1 MPINVTKEHLE
12 QYTAMKIEIMQLRLD
27 IRKAE
32 DSIAK
37 LIEEGTVKDKVY
49 GGDGGIQGFVIE
61 GFPEKEYNR
70 RLRILRNKRKKLVK
84 RESDLLELTT
94 EMEKMISE
102 LPTSRDR
109 IIFRGLF
116 LEGCTQEQVA
126 RVLHIDRSLVSKI
139 VSKYV

>member
-1 MPINVTKEHLE
+1 MAVTKEHLE

-49 GGDGGIQGFVIE
+49 GGDGGTQGFVIE

>member
-1 MPINVTKEHLE
+1 MAVTKEHLE

-70 RLRILRNKRKKLVK
+70 RLKILRNKRKKLVK
-84 RESDLLELTT
+84 RESDLLELTA

-109 IIFRGLF
+109 IVFRGLF